1 MINKQGLKFVIGSL
15 IGAFIG
21 AFVVKFTQ
29 PIVWII
35 IVIIL
40 ALLLIIDWNKLV
52 NKNER
57 DTEEKD

>member
-15 IGAFIG
+15 IGVFIW

-57 DTEEKD
+57 DTKEKD

>member
-15 IGAFIG
+15 IGAFIW
-21 AFVVKFTQ
+21 AFVVEFTQ

-57 DTEEKD
+57 DAEEKD

>member
-21 AFVVKFTQ
+21 ASIVKFTQ

-40 ALLLIIDWNKLV
+40 ALLLIIDWNK
-52 NKNER
+52 
-57 DTEEKD
+57 

>member
-1 MINKQGLKFVIGSL
+1 MINKQGLKLVIGSL
-15 IGAFIG
+15 IGVFIC

>member
-1 MINKQGLKFVIGSL
+1 MINKQGLKFVIYSL
-15 IGAFIG
+15 ICAFVW

-40 ALLLIIDWNKLV
+40 ALLLIIDWNKLE

-57 DTEEKD
+57 DTEEED